1 LSHSDRPA
9 ERTRA
14 RLRPRK
20 RATCGA
26 LLALFPATALPA
38 LALASASW
46 ALDDI
51 SVSQSVP
58 GEPPSATARFEV
70 AANGDARIA
79 IERHEGSTRISG
91 TILLIAGRWMLT
103 QGFAASSGK
112 EIESLDLAAL
122 NSQLVIVLLT
132 AALPDGPPAPGK
144 PQHVRVAEKNNPI
157 RIATAS
163 SSTEYHAPWTAVGTV
178 TVPSADVAANY
189 QLSFTYSDRGISRT
203 IDFAGNA
210 GHARSPLDLPDSMKL
225 AGWKLSRLPQ
235 SLESSLTAAQPDAAG
250 EKRARSAATVGELR
264 QLR

>member
-1 LSHSDRPA
+1 MSHPDRPA
-9 ERTRA
+9 ARIRA
-14 RLRPRK
+14 RPRPRK

-26 LLALFPATALPA
+26 LLALFLAAALPA
-38 LALASASW
+38 LALAAASW

-51 SVSQSVP
+51 SVSQSVS
-58 GEPPSATARFEV
+58 GEPASATSRFEV
-70 AANGDARIA
+70 APNGDARIA
-79 IERHEGSTRISG
+79 IERREGSTRISG
-91 TILLIAGRWMLT
+91 TIVLIAGRWMLT

-122 NSQLVIVLLT
+122 NSQLVIVLLS

-163 SSTEYHAPWTAVGTV
+163 TSTEYHAPWTAVGTV
-178 TVPSADVAANY
+178 TVPSADAAANY

-203 IDFAGNA
+203 IDFAGSA
-210 GHARSPLDLPDSMKL
+210 GSARAPLDLPDSMKL
-225 AGWKLSRLPQ
+225 AGWKISRLPQ

-250 EKRARSAATVGELR
+250 EKRARAAATVRELR

>member
-1 LSHSDRPA
+1 MSHPDRPA
-9 ERTRA
+9 VRTRA
-14 RLRPRK
+14 LRRRHK
-20 RATCGA
+20 RATRGA
-26 LLALFPATALPA
+26 LLALFLAAALPT

-51 SVSQSVP
+51 TVSQSVP
-58 GEPPSATARFEV
+58 GEPGSATTRFEV

-79 IERHEGSTRISG
+79 IEQREGTTHISG

-163 SSTEYHAPWTAVGTV
+163 TSTEYHAPWTAVGTV

-235 SLESSLTAAQPDAAG
+235 SLESSLAAAQPDAAG
-250 EKRARSAATVGELR
+250 EKRARSAVTLGELR

>member
-1 LSHSDRPA
+1 LSHPDLPA
-9 ERTRA
+9 VRTRA

-26 LLALFPATALPA
+26 LLALF
-38 LALASASW
+38 LAAASPVVTLASASW
-46 ALDDI
+46 TLDDI
-51 SVSQSVP
+51 SVSQSVS
-58 GEPPSATARFEV
+58 GEPASATSRFEV

-79 IERHEGSTRISG
+79 IERREGSTRISG

-103 QGFAASSGK
+103 QGFAASYGK
-112 EIESLDLAAL
+112 ELESLDLAAL

-132 AALPDGPPAPGK
+132 AALPDGPPAAGK

-163 SSTEYHAPWTAVGTV
+163 TSTEYHAPWTAVGTV
-178 TVPSADVAANY
+178 TVPSAGVAANY
-189 QLSFTYSDRGISRT
+189 QLAFTYSDRGISRT

-210 GHARSPLDLPDSMKL
+210 GSARAPLDLPDSMKL
-225 AGWKLSRLPQ
+225 AGWKISRLPQ

-250 EKRARSAATVGELR
+250 EKRARNCAGVR
-264 QLR
+264 YCP

>member
-1 LSHSDRPA
+1 MSRSSCPA
-9 ERTRA
+9 VRTRSWLGLC
-14 RLRPRK
+14 R
-20 RATCGA
+20 RATRVS
-26 LLALFPATALPA
+26 LLALFVATALPA
-38 LALASASW
+38 LALAAAAW
-46 ALDDI
+46 APDDI

-58 GEPPSATARFEV
+58 GEPASATTRFQV

-79 IERHEGSTRISG
+79 IERHDGSIRTSG

-132 AALPDGPPAPGK
+132 AALPDGPPAPDK
-144 PQHVRVAEKNNPI
+144 PQHVRFAEKNNPI

-163 SSTEYHAPWTAVGTV
+163 TSAEYRPPWTVLGAV
-178 TVPSADVAANY
+178 TVPAADVAANF
-189 QLSFTYSDRGISRT
+189 QLSFTYPDRGISRT
-203 IDFAGNA
+203 IDFAGSA
-210 GHARSPLDLPDSMKL
+210 GSARAPLDLPDSMKL
-225 AGWKLSRLPQ
+225 AGWKISRLPQ
-235 SLESSLTAAQPDAAG
+235 SLDSSLTAAQPDAAG